1 MAHPGGRPRNFN
13 PEQMQE
19 LVKKFEEY
27 IDNTDVPIIAE
38 FAYKNNILKQELYD
52 WPEFSN
58 LLKKCVAKKES
69 QLEKGALA
77 NKLNPT
83 MCIFSLKQLGWK
95 DRQEVNNIVDIKMDE
110 SSLEE
115 KITELLKKREMDV
128 KQ

>member
-1 MAHPGGRPRNFN
+1 MAHAGGRPRNFN
-13 PEQMQE
+13 PEQMEE
-19 LVKKFEEY
+19 LVKKFSEY

-38 FAYKNNILKQELYD
+38 FAYKNDILKQELYD

-83 MCIFSLKQLGWK
+83 MCIFSLKQLGWSDK
-95 DRQEVNNIVDIKMDE
+95 INHQV
-110 SSLEE
+110 EE
-115 KITELLKKREMDV
+115 TKIHIIMASEAKNEPNGNK
-128 KQ
+128 